1 MDYCGSWQI
10 FKHYFRTLW
19 KCLWCSNIW
28 KRCWIHI
35 SGRFFSGPKSGLISL
50 FMLILISCWYW
61 NIISAVTSWT
71 LTVKA
76 ASNLVCS
83 QLFRRIQLHFTIMTI
98 IANSLLAWGSTSSHL
113 SAWTSVRGG
122 VMQVDAHALC
132 SPTPQEVRGTCF
144 LGGWRIPVGGGRWG
158 QDVAWHC

>member
-1 MDYCGSWQI
+1 MTDFQ
-10 FKHYFRTLW
+10 TLFQNLM
-19 KCLWCSNIW
+19 KMSLVFEHLKEMLNSHIW
-28 KRCWIHI
+28 KILQWTKVW
-35 SGRFFSGPKSGLISL
+35 SDL
-50 FMLILISCWYW
+50 FTYIMLILEYYFCCDIMDLNSEGSKQLSQAGWFC
-61 NIISAVTSWT
+61 SW
-71 LTVKA
+71 
-76 ASNLVCS
+76 
-83 QLFRRIQLHFTIMTI
+83 LFRRIQLHFTIMTI